1 MFSKKVDIH
10 ASKKMLSFVQGIS
23 MNLEVIQ
30 HGISEEISLQNRI
43 ISATLLSLAGLG
55 LLFLVG
61 FTQGPQN
68 ALHNAAHDT
77 RHVFTFP
84 CH

>member
-1 MFSKKVDIH
+1 MDSQAI
-10 ASKKMLSFVQGIS
+10 QTGIS
-23 MNLEVIQ
+23 G
-30 HGISEEISLQNRI
+30 GISQSRI
-43 ISATLLSLAGLG
+43 LLAMAGLG

-61 FTQGPQN
+61 FAHGPKN

-77 RHVFTFP
+77 RHAFTFP

>member
-1 MFSKKVDIH
+1 MNSQAIQIEI
-10 ASKKMLSFVQGIS
+10 SGGIS
-23 MNLEVIQ
+23 Q
-30 HGISEEISLQNRI
+30 SRI
-43 ISATLLSLAGLG
+43 LSATLLAMAGLG

-61 FTQGPQN
+61 FTNGPNN

-77 RHVFTFP
+77 RHAFTFP

>member
-1 MFSKKVDIH
+1 
-10 ASKKMLSFVQGIS
+10 
-23 MNLEVIQ
+23 MNLEAIQ
-30 HGISEEISLQNRI
+30 HGISEEILLQNRI
-43 ISATLLSLAGLG
+43 VFSTLLGLLGLG

-61 FTQGPQN
+61 FTLGPQN

-77 RHVFTFP
+77 RHAFTFP

>member
-1 MFSKKVDIH
+1 
-10 ASKKMLSFVQGIS
+10 
-23 MNLEVIQ
+23 MNLESIQ
-30 HGISEEISLQNRI
+30 HGISEEISIQNRI
-43 ISATLLSLAGLG
+43 VLATLLGLAGLG

-61 FTQGPQN
+61 FTHGPQN

-77 RHVFTFP
+77 RHAFTFP

>member
-1 MFSKKVDIH
+1 
-10 ASKKMLSFVQGIS
+10 
-23 MNLEVIQ
+23 MNLEAIQ
-30 HGISEEISLQNRI
+30 HGISKEISFQNRI
-43 ISATLLSLAGLG
+43 ILAILLGLAGLS

-68 ALHNAAHDT
+68 VLHNAAHDT
-77 RHVFTFP
+77 RHAFTFP